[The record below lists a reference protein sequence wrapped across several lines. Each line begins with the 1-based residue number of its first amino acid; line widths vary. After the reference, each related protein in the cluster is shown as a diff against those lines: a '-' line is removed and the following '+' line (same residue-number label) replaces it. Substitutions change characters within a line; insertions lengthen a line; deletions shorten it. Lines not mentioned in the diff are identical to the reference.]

1 MNMSTNNSGS
11 GTPRLAPSPAL
22 LNDRHSDRHG
32 DRHGDRQGERSSS
45 SHHMDRQQQQQSHHS
60 SQSQQQHHS
69 SQPQNYSTTN
79 GGNIHP
85 ALLAAVQQNRSN
97 AGSPANL
104 SRQMSNSGLSSPQ
117 LSAPYAAAA
126 LAAASPGGLGATGGL
141 FGGQVGSLTGSL
153 GLPSPTSTNQQ
164 GQPAQSKYGQL
175 LSVIEDMGKDIRPTY
190 ACSKS
195 SAERLKRGIIHAR
208 ILVRE
213 CLMEIE
219 RSSRS

>member
-1 MNMSTNNSGS
+1 MSTNNGGQ

-22 LNDRHSDRHG
+22 VTDSRHG
-32 DRHGDRQGERSSS
+32 DRHGDRPGERSSS
-45 SHHMDRQQQQQSHHS
+45 SHHHSSSQQQQQQQPHS
-60 SQSQQQHHS
+60 N
-69 SQPQNYSTTN
+69 QNYASTN

-97 AGSPANL
+97 AGSPANF
-104 SRQMSNSGLSSPQ
+104 SRQMSASGLSSPQ

-126 LAAASPGGLGATGGL
+126 LAAASPAALASGGL
-141 FGGQVGSLTGSL
+141 FGGQVGALTGSL
-153 GLPSPTSTNQQ
+153 GLPSPTSTNQH

>member
-1 MNMSTNNSGS
+1 MSTNNSAP

-22 LNDRHSDRHG
+22 LNDRHSDRYNDR
-32 DRHGDRQGERSSS
+32 DRHNHNDRQTQSERSSS
-45 SHHMDRQQQQQSHHS
+45 TSHHMDRQQQPQQP
-60 SQSQQQHHS
+60 QQQQQQQQHHG
-69 SQPQNYSTTN
+69 SQSYTN
-79 GGNIHP
+79 GNLHP

-126 LAAASPGGLGATGGL
+126 LAAASPAGLAGGGL

-153 GLPSPTSTNQQ
+153 GLPSPTSNNQQ

>member
-1 MNMSTNNSGS
+1 MSTNNSAP

-22 LNDRHSDRHG
+22 VNDRHSDG
-32 DRHGDRQGERSSS
+32 DRHGDRS
-45 SHHMDRQQQQQSHHS
+45 SHHSDRH
-60 SQSQQQHHS
+60 SQSI
-69 SQPQNYSTTN
+69 NYAATN
-79 GGNIHP
+79 GTNIHP

-97 AGSPANL
+97 AGSPATLSSNL
-104 SRQMSNSGLSSPQ
+104 SRQLSSSGLSSSGLSSPQ
-117 LSAPYAAAA
+117 LTAPYAAAA
-126 LAAASPGGLGATGGL
+126 LAAASPANLTTGSL
-141 FGGQVGSLTGSL
+141 FGSQVGALGSL
-153 GLPSPTSTNQQ
+153 GLQIPTNQQ

>member
-1 MNMSTNNSGS
+1 MNSTNNSQP

-22 LNDRHSDRHG
+22 LNDRHGDRHDRHG
-32 DRHGDRQGERSSS
+32 ERQGERSSS
-45 SHHMDRQQQQQSHHS
+45 SSHHLDRQS
-60 SQSQQQHHS
+60 SQHHASQA
-69 SQPQNYSTTN
+69 QNYASTN

-104 SRQMSNSGLSSPQ
+104 TRQMSNSGLSSPQ

-126 LAAASPGGLGATGGL
+126 LAAASPGGLAAAGGGL
-141 FGGQVGSLTGSL
+141 FGGQVGALTGSL
-153 GLPSPTSTNQQ
+153 GLPSPNSNNQQ